1 MTDTL
6 FTLRIRSLMA
16 AALMFLTAPALFC
29 QGEADILLEE
39 LVRDKGNVGA
49 AAGYA
54 VGGEWK
60 WKGASGFACRE
71 SATAF
76 TDTTLT
82 RIASISKNMTAV
94 AIMQLYES
102 GKIDL
107 DAPIQTYYPGFP
119 EKPEGTITTRHLLAH
134 TSGIPQYLDE
144 SEIENSVEYPTLE
157 DAVEVFRDRPLKFSP
172 GSDYFYT
179 SYGYVVLGRI
189 IEEVSGQSF
198 GEYMKEHIWDK
209 AGMTH
214 TGIEEFGNTYAG
226 KSCLYN
232 KKRKKA
238 RLGESNN
245 LSNRVPGGG
254 FYSTLLDVLRF
265 GQAVI
270 DGRLISQETLELMLE
285 SQPVDYNGNKYGMG
299 WFFYG
304 PAGSENLVIGHSGGQ
319 TGCTSQLFLIPK
331 SETVVAVLSNTS
343 RTYQDVATLAS
354 NLVRISEA
362 EKED

>member
-1 MTDTL
+1 MNACIYTKRL
-6 FTLRIRSLMA
+6 WSLLA
-16 AALMFLTAPALFC
+16 IAFALLSTPCLLA
-29 QGEADILLEE
+29 QSEADALLNE
-39 LVRDKGNVGA
+39 LVRDKGNIGA
-49 AAGYA
+49 AAGY
-54 VGGEWK
+54 VIDGSWK
-60 WKGASGFACRE
+60 WQNTAGFACQK
-71 SATAF
+71 SAQPF

-94 AIMQLYES
+94 AIMQLHES

-119 EKPEGTITTRHLLAH
+119 IKPEGTITTRHLLAH

-157 DAVEVFRDRPLKFSP
+157 DAVAVFRDRPLKFKP

-214 TGIEEFGNTYAG
+214 TGIEEFGSSYAG

-232 KKRKKA
+232 KQRKKA
-238 RLGESNN
+238 RLAEPNN

-254 FYSTLLDVLRF
+254 FYSTLVDLLRF
-265 GQAVI
+265 GQAVL
-270 DGRLISQETLELMLE
+270 DGRLIARETLELMLE
-285 SQPVDYNGNKYGMG
+285 SQPVDYDGNQYGLG
-299 WFFYG
+299 WYFYG
-304 PAGSENLVIGHSGGQ
+304 PEGGENLVIGHSGGQ

-331 SETVVAVLSNTS
+331 SETVIAVLSNTS
-343 RTYQDVATLAS
+343 RTYPDVATLAS